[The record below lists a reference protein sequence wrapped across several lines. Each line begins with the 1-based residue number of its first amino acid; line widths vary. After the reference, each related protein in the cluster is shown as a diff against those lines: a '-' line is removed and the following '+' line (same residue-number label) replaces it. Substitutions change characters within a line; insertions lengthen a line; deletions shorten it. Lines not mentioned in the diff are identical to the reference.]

1 VNEIAQFRAPRDPD
15 ADNETAQFR
24 AFLQYPA
31 ARARTHTH
39 PNHKDCTVAVQV
51 ETSSETVGGVDQLFC
66 NLALFGFFSYIYA
79 PGSFIS
85 KNGPLARRRHHWR
98 RACVCRRQYYWRL
111 YVRRRCDLD

>member
-31 ARARTHTH
+31 HARTHTH

-51 ETSSETVGGVDQLFC
+51 ETSSETVGGVEGRSGPAASEQSSTR
-66 NLALFGFFSYIYA
+66 GA
-79 PGSFIS
+79 PQGH
-85 KNGPLARRRHHWR
+85 KARRAAAPATYLVAQPTAYTRGGG
-98 RACVCRRQYYWRL
+98 
-111 YVRRRCDLD
+111 